1 LAFLLDRL
9 IPSSLQVLVNITE
22 YLSEDR
28 YGKWLKVEGNGEE
41 AKFWCWVCHQYS
53 GAKDLLGTSKTLPA
67 CEEKLS
73 IHDKHAEH
81 INAFKRHLA
90 SLNPKGTI
98 QQALTV
104 IPVAEEDMNTLRC
117 ISWLI
122 DHKMSAQ
129 QHTKDLVALL
139 RQLGVAT
146 RDEKARN
153 NHLSKKSVKQM
164 VHEGGKELRESEGT
178 HGIFADKDWLW
189 AMKENFPRGMP
200 ISKGMGA

>member
-1 LAFLLDRL
+1 MAFLLDRL

-41 AKFWCWVCHQYS
+41 AKFWCWVCHQYT

-122 DHKMSAQ
+122 DHKMSAGAAAHKGSRRAPSTARRCNSRREGAQ
-129 QHTKDLVALL
+129 QSLVEEIGEANGPRR
-139 RQLGVAT
+139 RQRA
-146 RDEKARN
+146 A
-153 NHLSKKSVKQM
+153 
-164 VHEGGKELRESEGT
+164 
-178 HGIFADKDWLW
+178 
-189 AMKENFPRGMP
+189 
-200 ISKGMGA
+200 

>member
-1 LAFLLDRL
+1 M
-9 IPSSLQVLVNITE
+9 TE

-41 AKFWCWVCHQYS
+41 AKFWCWVCHQYT

-67 CEEKLS
+67 SEEKLS

-164 VHEGGKELRESEGT
+164 VHEGGKELRESEGRSVRSARRSCSSNAVRSARRSRC
-178 HGIFADKDWLW
+178 G
-189 AMKENFPRGMP
+189 
-200 ISKGMGA
+200 S

>member
-1 LAFLLDRL
+1 MAFLLDRL
-9 IPSSLQVLVNITE
+9 IPSSLQVLVNMTE

-41 AKFWCWVCHQYS
+41 AKFWCWVCHQYT

-67 CEEKLS
+67 SEEKLS

-122 DHKMSAQ
+122 SSTQRISSRSFDSSAS
-129 QHTKDLVALL
+129 
-139 RQLGVAT
+139 QLETVT
-146 RDEKARN
+146 RRRETITCRRN
-153 NHLSKKSVKQM
+153 
-164 VHEGGKELRESEGT
+164 R
-178 HGIFADKDWLW
+178 
-189 AMKENFPRGMP
+189 
-200 ISKGMGA
+200 

>member
-1 LAFLLDRL
+1 M
-9 IPSSLQVLVNITE
+9 TE

-41 AKFWCWVCHQYS
+41 AKFWCWVCHQYT
-53 GAKDLLGTSKTLPA
+53 GAKDLLGTRKTLPA
-67 CEEKLS
+67 SEEKLS
-73 IHDKHAEH
+73 IHDKHTEH

-153 NHLSKKSVKQM
+153 HHLSKWSVKQM

-189 AMKENFPRGMP
+189 AMKEIFPRLCSDRNQELGSGWP
-200 ISKGMGA
+200 ET